1 MKFTLDLTSTLEPR
15 SDELQKFLDG
25 LTRIK
30 NKGRWDGVYEIS
42 IFSIEELLKMLDF
55 DNLVI
60 RKQYDFEDEDLI
72 KSHPYH
78 IEIYNDYRE

>member
-1 MKFTLDLTSTLEPR
+1 MKFTLDLTDNLKTR

-42 IFSIEELLKMLDF
+42 IFSIDELLKILDF

-60 RKQYDFEDEDLI
+60 RKQYDFEDDDLI
-72 KSHPYH
+72 KSHPCH
-78 IEIYNDYRE
+78 IEIYNSWRE